1 MKSVDDVLKKHFGK
15 SLASEGVQIL
25 DPFTGTGTF
34 IVRTLTY
41 LKEQMDNS
49 EITLADITRK
59 FTQELHANE
68 IILLSYYI
76 AAINI
81 ESTFDEI
88 NGDEQGYVPFEGI
101 VLTDTFESTESENT
115 LDDTYFG
122 TNDERLKRQQEVP
135 ITAIIGNPPY
145 SVGANDENDSEKNM
159 EYLNLDNRIAQTYA
173 KNSSSK
179 SIRGLYDSYIKA
191 IRWSSDRLVEKGVI
205 GFVSNGSYID
215 SQSADGLRKSLF
227 EEFNH
232 LYIFNLRGDQR
243 TQGETSRKEG
253 GKIFGSGSRTPI
265 SISILVKDGSNEHNI
280 YYCDIG
286 DYLSRDDKLNI
297 LTDSKSINGIKW
309 TLINPDENNDWINQR
324 DQNYREYP
332 SMLGDIFI
340 GKQDG
345 VQSNRDAWVWGF
357 SEKKVK
363 NKGEGF
369 INNYNL
375 EIKRLMNVQ
384 KSNLSIG
391 FNNDSK
397 FISWSR
403 SLKNKATKLIFIG
416 KKDEQVYEGMYY
428 PFVKKY
434 LYYDSDILEYPR
446 KFKESLSI
454 NNNRYISVSGAGTKK
469 NFSVLMNQGV
479 PNYNLLDKA
488 RHFELYSYEQSNLL
502 FEEGTNFNIIES
514 EYLKSEEYFYYIYGV
529 LNSVEYQSKYQNDL
543 RKNLPHIPNLA
554 NKEKYIEMGKLLAE
568 LHLDYENQPN
578 WNGVEV
584 VISNP
589 NPNYRVTKMKHP
601 KKGVLDTI
609 IYNEHITI
617 TNIPEKAYEYI
628 VNGRPAIEWIIDQY
642 RIKTDKKSGIT
653 DDPNEFSDD
662 PKYILN
668 LLLSIITVSMATLE
682 LIEELPE
689 FKVIN

>member
-15 SLASEGVQIL
+15 SLASEGVHIL